1 VIIGSL
7 FSILFV
13 STLSLPGR
21 NIYGASDLKILTVGN
36 WGCTSNSQATVN
48 NIISKNPDL
57 VLGLGDYSYES
68 TPDCSFNEIKAFDS
82 KMKISIGNH
91 DVENDKLLN
100 SYLQHF
106 GLSKQYYSFNFQNV
120 HVVTMATELELEVGS
135 EQYNFIKNDLQQAS
149 LDPNIQWIIVTMHK
163 PIYTSPNGCSASA
176 CEGNKNLRDTY
187 HPLFDNYGVDL
198 VLQAHVHSYQRSFPV
213 KYNAQD
219 SSKPIIT
226 SPDKKNYNNP
236 DGVIFAIVGTG
247 GINFHGLSGKAP
259 FAASQQDDKFGAL
272 ELIISNNGNNLV
284 GKFHTNNGKVTDE
297 FNIVKTNKGTPNPTS
312 AQNTDLKAGIEVEEV
327 KEVEDTEVEESK
339 EVEDTE
345 VEDTE
350 VEESKEVEDTPV
362 EESKEVEDTEVEES
376 KDNPDKEVEDTPVE
390 EVEESKEVEDTPVEE
405 SEESKENNDT
415 PIEEVEEVDDVED
428 ALVKKV
434 EERKDAL
441 VKKVKESLSL
451 SELVQ
456 PKDWIE
462 FHISDP
468 DSEESDSEE
477 SDSEES
483 DSEEKKV
490 DSEDIINS
498 NSHKKSSKSKHRM
511 LDPFAPLT
519 N

>member
-1 VIIGSL
+1 MSKIPSHSLNKTVIIASL

-21 NIYGASDLKILTVGN
+21 NTYGASDLKILTVGN

-48 NIISKNPDL
+48 NINSKNPDL

-68 TPDCSFNEIKAFDS
+68 TPDCWFNEIKAFDS

-91 DVENDKLLN
+91 DVENNKLLN

-106 GLSKQYYSFNFQNV
+106 GLSKQYYSFSFQNV
-120 HVVTMATELELEVGS
+120 HVVTMATELELEAGS

-149 LDPNIQWIIVTMHK
+149 QDPNIRWIIVTMHK

-176 CEGNKNLRDTY
+176 CEGNENLKDTY
-187 HPLFDNYGVDL
+187 HSLFDNYGVDL

-219 SSKPIIT
+219 SSRPIIT
-226 SPDKKNYNNP
+226 SPDNKNYNDP

-259 FAASQQDDKFGAL
+259 FIASQQDDKFGAL

-297 FNIVKTNKGTPNPTS
+297 FNVVKTNKGTPNPTS

-327 KEVEDTEVEESK
+327 KEVE
-339 EVEDTE
+339 
-345 VEDTE
+345 
-350 VEESKEVEDTPV
+350 ESKEVEDTPDKDVEDTEV
-362 EESKEVEDTEVEES
+362 EEVEDTPDKEVEDTEVEEVEDKS
-376 KDNPDKEVEDTPVE
+376 KEVKILEEVEEVEDTPI
-390 EVEESKEVEDTPVEE
+390 EE
-405 SEESKENNDT
+405 SEESKESKDT
-415 PIEEVEEVDDVED
+415 PIEEVEES
-428 ALVKKV
+428 
-434 EERKDAL
+434 
-441 VKKVKESLSL
+441 KESKESKDILAKKLKESKDTLAKKLKESTSL

-456 PKDWIE
+456 SKDWTEI
-462 FHISDP
+462 HNSDP
-468 DSEESDSEE
+468 DSDSEE
-477 SDSEES
+477 NDSEEN
-483 DSEEKKV
+483 DSEENEV
-490 DSEDIINS
+490 DSKDILDTNS
-498 NSHKKSSKSKHRM
+498 LKKSSKSKHKM

>member
-1 VIIGSL
+1 MSQVRSHGLIKTVIIGSL

-68 TPDCSFNEIKAFDS
+68 TPDCWFNEIKAFDS

-327 KEVEDTEVEESK
+327 KEVEDTKRSKILSQRGRRYRGRREQRGRRYRESKRARRSKIPSRRGRRGQRSEVEETRRSK
-339 EVEDTE
+339 IHSRRGRREQGGRRYRGRREQ
-345 VEDTE
+345 
-350 VEESKEVEDTPV
+350 
-362 EESKEVEDTEVEES
+362 
-376 KDNPDKEVEDTPVE
+376 
-390 EVEESKEVEDTPVEE
+390 
-405 SEESKENNDT
+405 
-415 PIEEVEEVDDVED
+415 
-428 ALVKKV
+428 
-434 EERKDAL
+434 R
-441 VKKVKESLSL
+441 
-451 SELVQ
+451 
-456 PKDWIE
+456 
-462 FHISDP
+462 
-468 DSEESDSEE
+468 
-477 SDSEES
+477 
-483 DSEEKKV
+483 
-490 DSEDIINS
+490 
-498 NSHKKSSKSKHRM
+498 
-511 LDPFAPLT
+511 
-519 N
+519 